1 MAIFELI
8 NGPTS
13 VFQQQLSS
21 PSQLP
26 PQRRITQDDAPSMM
40 PAQATQAQQPPAQ
53 FTQQQHLQTQTHG
66 SAASFASVTVSA
78 GAGGHTRKK
87 ARLG

>member
-1 MAIFELI
+1 MAVFELI

-13 VFQQQLSS
+13 VFQPQLSS

-26 PQRRITQDDAPSMM
+26 PQRRITQDEAPSMM

-53 FTQQQHLQTQTHG
+53 FTQQQHLQTHG